1 MSAENQIEKKAE
13 AIHDTLSAKADY
25 AYSLLTSFQRKLA
38 AYQKDLDNRSLNLEV
53 TRKAMELEEYCK
65 ENPEIRSDVTKIK
78 EKMEKLIQQERN
90 APKKGLDSQ
99 KVEEV
104 QRKIAAAEAEAAK
117 KPAFSGFLT
126 VVGVLCAI
134 AALVCFV
141 VNKIIE
147 PSVMV
152 AMVGTYSIFGV
163 VGSFVVKYLLS
174 SPMRKASER
183 ATALKAELAKKERD
197 ANRQEEKSIQAV
209 QEYCTRY
216 GYLLRILNG
225 TRVIDLDM

>member
-53 TRKAMELEEYCK
+53 TRKAMELEAYCK
-65 ENPEIRSDVTKIK
+65 ENQDMRASVEDAKAK
-78 EKMEKLIQQERN
+78 LEKLIQQERN
-90 APKKGLDSQ
+90 APKKGLDPQ
-99 KVEEV
+99 KAEEI
-104 QRKIAAAEAEAAK
+104 QRKIAAAEAEAAQ
-117 KPAFSGFLT
+117 KPAFSGFFT
-126 VVGVLCAI
+126 VVGILCAI
-134 AALVCFV
+134 VAVVCFI

-152 AMVGTYSIFGV
+152 AIVGAYSLIGV
-163 VGSFVVKYLLS
+163 GGCFLIKYLISGPKRSAEQRAAAL
-174 SPMRKASER
+174 RGALAS
-183 ATALKAELAKKERD
+183 KERE
-197 ANRQEEKSIQAV
+197 AARQEQKSIEAV